1 MAKEKKKKSRHH
13 SHHHKSESKSKSKSK
28 AKVSVNVK
36 VNSAGG
42 GGGGGGGGAGASGAS
57 SYPVMIPQY
66 LPTPSP
72 YYPQQ
77 QPPAPSLSQQSQQYV
92 GGPPPSGAPPS
103 SSYGYGYGYDDDDGY
118 SVLRSAPSEMESRRS
133 EVMNDAQ
140 TLLDRR
146 LDEIANTMMCRLDEN
161 SATTNRTQAGID
173 SLGHLLNQH
182 ILSQAAAAVTTGA
195 EPPPTTDVP
204 MALDIEPQR
213 SFYTQ
218 GFTTDPISLRY
229 IETQTEHSG
238 SIVSPWQYPL
248 RVQDVGTEQGPGPGP
263 PPVFV
268 RPQLTGRRRG
278 TPEIEAPPPAASLAT
293 RSPQRGVAPTWQYPM
308 RVQDLYTVH
317 EPSEGPTSS
326 GASIPRLP
334 LLQPDHLTIA
344 RAAMIS
350 PETTALALG
359 AVGPSPLLLPSTNS
373 ENAPSTDMVMFH
385 PGTELRLARG
395 STPGKTRRLEG
406 PPPVLALPPP
416 PNPEG

>member
-1 MAKEKKKKSRHH
+1 MAKEKKKKSDRHA
-13 SHHHKSESKSKSKSK
+13 HHHKSESKSKSKAKSK

-66 LPTPSP
+66 LPMPSP

-92 GGPPPSGAPPS
+92 GGPPPPSGAPPS
-103 SSYGYGYGYDDDDGY
+103 SYGSGYGYGYGPDDGYDDGY
-118 SVLRSAPSEMESRRS
+118 SMTRSAPSDMESRRS

-140 TLLDRR
+140 TVLDRR
-146 LDEIANTMMCRLDEN
+146 LDELANTMMRRLDEN
-161 SATTNRTQAGID
+161 SATINRAQVGVD
-173 SLGHLLNQH
+173 SLAHLLNQH
-182 ILSQAAAAVTTGA
+182 VLSQAAAAVATGA
-195 EPPPTTDVP
+195 EPQPSTDVP
-204 MALDIEPQR
+204 MALDIVPQR

-218 GFTTDPISLRY
+218 GFTTDPISSRY

-238 SIVSPWQYPL
+238 AIVSPWQYPL
-248 RVQDVGTEQGPGPGP
+248 RVQDVATEQGPGPGP
-263 PPVFV
+263 PPAFV

-293 RSPQRGVAPTWQYPM
+293 RSPQSGVAPTWQYPL
-308 RVQDLYTVH
+308 RVQDMYTVH
-317 EPSEGPTSS
+317 EPSEG
-326 GASIPRLP
+326 GLP
-334 LLQPDHLTIA
+334 SLQPDHLTIA

-359 AVGPSPLLLPSTNS
+359 AAGPSPLLLPSTDS
-373 ENAPSTDMVMFH
+373 EHAPSTDMVMFH
-385 PGTELRLARG
+385 PGTDIRRG
-395 STPGKTRRLEG
+395 SGSSPGKTRRLDG
-406 PPPVLALPPP
+406 PSPVLALPPP
-416 PNPEG
+416 EQNPEG